1 MLKTIIIDDEK
12 NVREVLSK
20 LLADYCPDVK
30 VEAVADNIE
39 EGVQAIKELQ
49 PDLVFLDIEFPQSSG
64 FELINEFKNEEFDI
78 IFISGHQ
85 EYALKAFKTEAVD
98 YLLKPFNVEELE
110 AAVNKVLTK
119 RKKAETVR
127 YADVFLQKWS
137 GSQDRQIALTSSDG
151 LLFVKVK
158 DIIYCKGDGAYTY
171 FYIQDAD
178 RITVSKNLKE
188 FEELLKDMG
197 FYRVHKSYLI
207 NLNQMK
213 KYVRGDG
220 GYVIMKNGDSVDV
233 SKRRKEGFLS
243 NLSKV

>member
-1 MLKTIIIDDEK
+1 MLKTIIIDDEQ

-30 VEAVADNIE
+30 VEAFATNIE
-39 EGVQAIKELQ
+39 EGTKLIKELQ
-49 PDLVFLDIEFPQSSG
+49 PDLVFLDVEFPEKSG
-64 FELINEFKNEEFDI
+64 FELIDELKHEEFDV
-78 IFISGHQ
+78 IFISGHE

-110 AAVNKVLTK
+110 VAVNKVLEK
-119 RKKAETVR
+119 RRKESSVR
-127 YADVFLQKWS
+127 YADVFLQKWN
-137 GSQDRQIALTSSDG
+137 GSQDRQVALTSSDG

-171 FYIQDAD
+171 FYMKDSD

-188 FEELLKDMG
+188 FEELLRDMG

-220 GYVIMKNGDSVDV
+220 GHVIMSNGDSVDV
-233 SKRRKEGFLS
+233 SKRKKEGFLS

>member
-1 MLKTIIIDDEK
+1 MLKTIIIDDEQ

-30 VEAVADNIE
+30 VEAFATNIE
-39 EGVQAIKELQ
+39 EGTKLIKELQ
-49 PDLVFLDIEFPQSSG
+49 PDLVFLDVEFPEKSG
-64 FELINEFKNEEFDI
+64 FELIDELKHEEFDV
-78 IFISGHQ
+78 IFISGHE

-110 AAVNKVLTK
+110 VAVNKVLEK
-119 RKKAETVR
+119 RRKESSVR
-127 YADVFLQKWS
+127 YADVFLQKWN
-137 GSQDRQIALTSSDG
+137 GSQDRQVALTSSDG
-151 LLFVKVK
+151 LLFVKVI

-171 FYIQDAD
+171 FYMKDSD

-188 FEELLKDMG
+188 FEELLRDMG

-220 GYVIMKNGDSVDV
+220 GHVIMSNGDSVDV
-233 SKRRKEGFLS
+233 SKRKKEGFLS

>member
-1 MLKTIIIDDEK
+1 MLKTIIIDDEQ

-30 VEAVADNIE
+30 VEAFATNNE
-39 EGVQAIKELQ
+39 EGTKLIKELQ
-49 PDLVFLDIEFPQSSG
+49 PDLVFLDVEFPEKSG
-64 FELINEFKNEEFDI
+64 FELIDELKHEEFDV
-78 IFISGHQ
+78 IFISGHE

-110 AAVNKVLTK
+110 VAVNKVLEK
-119 RKKAETVR
+119 RRKESSVR
-127 YADVFLQKWS
+127 YADVFLQKWN
-137 GSQDRQIALTSSDG
+137 GSQDRQVALTSSDG

-171 FYIQDAD
+171 FYMKDSD

-188 FEELLKDMG
+188 FEELLRDMG

-220 GYVIMKNGDSVDV
+220 GHVIMSNGDSVDV
-233 SKRRKEGFLS
+233 SKRKKEGFLS

>member
-1 MLKTIIIDDEK
+1 MLKTIIIDDEQ

-30 VEAVADNIE
+30 VEAFATNIE
-39 EGVQAIKELQ
+39 EGTKLIKELQ
-49 PDLVFLDIEFPQSSG
+49 PDLVFLDVEFPEKSG
-64 FELINEFKNEEFDI
+64 FELIDELKHEEFDV
-78 IFISGHQ
+78 IFISGHE

-110 AAVNKVLTK
+110 VAVNKVLEK
-119 RKKAETVR
+119 RRKESSVR
-127 YADVFLQKWS
+127 YADVFLQKWN
-137 GSQDRQIALTSSDG
+137 GSQDRQVALTSSDG

-171 FYIQDAD
+171 FYMKDSD

-188 FEELLKDMG
+188 FEELLRGMG

-220 GYVIMKNGDSVDV
+220 GHVIMSNGDSVDV
-233 SKRRKEGFLS
+233 SKRKKEGFLS